1 MPLMWEKNIYIYLK
15 IKVLIENKNVKK
27 TCTKSNSYTEAHDFW
42 LHRTHIFLDVAN
54 MKLSTD
60 PKRETIF
67 EEVKSYFKEHNI
79 LFENIM
85 DGAAS
90 MVGRWYRVFIYSL
103 EVLAF
108 QEFGWTYAWLSCC
121 CKNALSFI
129 KSNGLPIS

>member
-1 MPLMWEKNIYIYLK
+1 
-15 IKVLIENKNVKK
+15 
-27 TCTKSNSYTEAHDFW
+27 
-42 LHRTHIFLDVAN
+42 

-90 MVGRWYRVFIYSL
+90 MVGR
-103 EVLAF
+103 
-108 QEFGWTYAWLSCC
+108 
-121 CKNALSFI
+121 
-129 KSNGLPIS
+129 